1 VTDEDAIK
9 TTVSDY
15 FEGWF
20 QGDAERMERALHP
33 RLAKRSPQN
42 GTLDEDTAQTMIDAT
57 KAGLGTRHP
66 PERRGFDI
74 HLTEIHGGIATVV
87 VHSQVYREYLH
98 LARSDDGW
106 KIVNALWD
114 RA

>member
-1 VTDEDAIK
+1 VTDEEAIK
-9 TTVSDY
+9 ATVADY

-20 QGDAERMERALHP
+20 HGDAARMERALHP
-33 RLAKRSPQN
+33 GLATRALRE
-42 GTLDEDTAQTMIDAT
+42 GALDEDTARTMIDAT
-57 KAGLGTRHP
+57 RAGVGARHP
-66 PERRGFDI
+66 PETRGFDVHVADI
-74 HLTEIHGGIATVV
+74 HRGIATVV

-98 LARSDDGW
+98 LARTDGGW